1 MDGGFGCFPVCA
13 LDVVTR
19 ILHNNMRIGLLDT
32 LPFGCQIRMQAVS
45 SLGRYKGMPHHVA
58 AGAMGSG
65 RGNQIE

>member
-1 MDGGFGCFPVCA
+1 MNGGFWCFGVCA
-13 LDVVTR
+13 HDVVTR
-19 ILHNNMRIGLLDT
+19 IIHNNIRIGLLDT

-45 SLGRYKGMPHHVA
+45 PLGQRKGMPHHVA